1 LTNNSNSIKIVEET
15 KEEAPLVIA
24 KQPSSKSANIIM
36 GYGGIPITYNMKM
49 RDSLP
54 VLTPEN

>member
-24 KQPSSKSANIIM
+24 KQPSSKSANINM
-36 GYGGIPITYNMKM
+36 GYGGIPVTYNMKM